1 MTYRHLTNLE
11 SPVDDCDG
19 AFLDTLKDYKLGPPV
34 PTSQRDMPELVLRGV
49 MGVYTTEERVMSKE
63 VQSLT
68 GFSNRT
74 LSQVILGEVYQDYE
88 ALMVAHG
95 NDKRGDVWR

>member
-19 AFLDTLKDYKLGPPV
+19 VFLNTLEGYKLGPPI
-34 PTSQRDMPELVLRGV
+34 PTPDRDMAELVLRGV

-95 NDKRGDVWR
+95 NDKVGDVWR